1 MRTCLDELRGIITGL
16 LGLQWG
22 KRVIWVLRLAM
33 SMVRVEG
40 VALASEMGGRKRV
53 PHSVVRVV
61 VHVDMGGLVGAE
73 NVRTTLIRG
82 ASARLNAD
90 VR

>member
-1 MRTCLDELRGIITGL
+1 MRTCLEELRGIITGL
-16 LGLQWG
+16 PGLQCG
-22 KRVIWVLRLAM
+22 ERVIRVLRLTM

-61 VHVDMGGLVGAE
+61 VF
-73 NVRTTLIRG
+73 
-82 ASARLNAD
+82 
-90 VR
+90 